1 MISLEMKYPQL
12 WRGQRSKRN
21 HVRFIIIM
29 MLMLLSGVACGAPR
43 ALPAVLLDA
52 GSGQSS
58 GGDGVPPAAPP
69 AARRAPQGP
78 VRSRVRDAEGGAAR
92 CARAAHT
99 RVPRVH
105 PGLRRSGQRLHS
117 LPTLLRR

>member
-1 MISLEMKYPQL
+1 
-12 WRGQRSKRN
+12 
-21 HVRFIIIM
+21 M

-78 VRSRVRDAEGGAAR
+78 VRSRVRDAEGGAGTLCSRSPYTSAASPSWATTLR
-92 CARAAHT
+92 TTLTFTSHTSAALTCGSTARAPAEPSSC
-99 RVPRVH
+99 RCR
-105 PGLRRSGQRLHS
+105 
-117 LPTLLRR
+117 